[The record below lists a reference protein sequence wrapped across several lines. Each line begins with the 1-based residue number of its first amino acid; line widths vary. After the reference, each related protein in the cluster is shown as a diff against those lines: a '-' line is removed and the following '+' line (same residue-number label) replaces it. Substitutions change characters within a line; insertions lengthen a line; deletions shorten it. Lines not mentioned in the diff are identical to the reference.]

1 MVNYKKF
8 LAISLG
14 ISIIVFTAGLLL
26 GISLDET
33 KVNDLLVN
41 INQNELN
48 TESYLVEKEFLTTF
62 GGDKCSLSG
71 PRVDALSE
79 EIGSIGI
86 SLASYESTNVI
97 NTNEFNYL
105 KKRYSLLEIK
115 AYSLFTSLKRECNYN
130 YTTIIFFYDINQDAS
145 IRQGKVLD
153 ALVNLNQNA
162 HIFSFDRQFEE
173 PTLETLKIHYNVTI
187 SPTLVINNKIKNEGL
202 INLED
207 LMQLTNE

>member
-1 MVNYKKF
+1 M
-8 LAISLG
+8 
-14 ISIIVFTAGLLL
+14 
-26 GISLDET
+26 
-33 KVNDLLVN
+33 
-41 INQNELN
+41 
-48 TESYLVEKEFLTTF
+48 
-62 GGDKCSLSG
+62 
-71 PRVDALSE
+71 
-79 EIGSIGI
+79 
-86 SLASYESTNVI
+86 
-97 NTNEFNYL
+97 
-105 KKRYSLLEIK
+105 LEIK

-145 IRQGKVLD
+145 LRQGKVLD